1 MSNIFVTAEIGT
13 NWKGDYGILEKIL
26 QACQESKINAVKFQ
40 TLSKEIIERHPEI
53 SYYRDASLRESNYS
67 QITDMCDHFDL
78 EFYTTVTS
86 IEDFD
91 FLSRHN
97 ENQRVKIRTLD
108 SKNKP
113 LIKEALKHFDQ
124 VIISSI
130 KPLEIKNARIKNLYC
145 IPRYPVE
152 YGEINF
158 NCIPF
163 FDGYSNHC
171 RNLFAILKAVK
182 YKPEFLEFHIT
193 PNSNDFCLDNSV
205 SFNLTELVELMYWI
219 RRYENRDNN

>member
-1 MSNIFVTAEIGT
+1 MSEIFVTAEIGT
-13 NWKGDYGILEKIL
+13 NWKGDFGILEKML
-26 QACQESKINAVKFQ
+26 QACQSARVDAVKFQ
-40 TLSKEIIERHPEI
+40 TLSKEILARHPEI
-53 SYYRDASLRESNYS
+53 SYYKEASLNPKNIFQIADMTDHYELEYYTT
-67 QITDMCDHFDL
+67 ITD
-78 EFYTTVTS
+78 TN
-86 IEDFD
+86 DFD
-91 FLSRHN
+91 FICQHLKSRI
-97 ENQRVKIRTLD
+97 KIRTLD
-108 SKNKP
+108 SQNRK

-124 VIISSI
+124 VIVSSI
-130 KPLEIKNARIKNLYC
+130 KPLEIDNARIKNLYC

-158 NCIPF
+158 NSIPF

-205 SFNLTELVELMYWI
+205 SFNLTELDELMYWI
-219 RRYENRDNN
+219 RRYENRNNY